1 MRGRRRRRRDA
12 GGSRRVRVDAG
23 GPAGSPRGAAQ
34 AARRAHDTHA
44 RDGRAGAIHSWLFV
58 FSQVLPTRPYRALS
72 RLCATSPPRTCSRRP
87 RWTQP
92 RANTPVGSASG
103 RCSSRYCGGCTR
115 RSWTRS
121 LYLRQGE
128 VYTLLCFSFV
138 FVLDVVS
145 MRCPLSSPCFVT
157 YPDNPAKRRE
167 TGRCKEK
174 QKHTTLHPATSSVT
188 RPYPPEDIEAGAGRA
203 RALVTR
209 AADPPR
215 RPRRVR
221 SDNATNTWLKLS
233 RPGDDGDTCYLG
245 FADTTLLDFVSRGL
259 DAREL
264 EDKRVGDFDPSH
276 RIAVFT
282 EPESESS
289 SKTNGHGDSS
299 DEDDDSYVPDMR
311 PRWVSVVSQLDVL
324 DLMVQDPDLLGT
336 FPRTATMESLGLT
349 RGVFSVAAVTSDF
362 SVAGC
367 FALMHNLKVSGVAV
381 LDRHGRFMI
390 GSISASDVRR
400 VTCANDLADALMS
413 TVGEFLRDRVWS
425 KIPGRENQRHA
436 RPILIGSIH
445 DT

>member
-44 RDGRAGAIHSWLFV
+44 RDGRAGAIRSWLFV

-157 YPDNPAKRRE
+157 YPTTPAKRRE

-188 RPYPPEDIEAGAGRA
+188 RPYPPEDIEAGADELVPSSPAPRT
-203 RALVTR
+203 RRDALDAF
-209 AADPPR
+209 AAT
-215 RPRRVR
+215 
-221 SDNATNTWLKLS
+221 NATNTWLKLS

-299 DEDDDSYVPDMR
+299 DEDGRLVRSGHATSVGQRGFAAGRARPDGSGPGSTRYFSENRDDGVAGVNAR
-311 PRWVSVVSQLDVL
+311 G
-324 DLMVQDPDLLGT
+324 LLGGGGDVRL
-336 FPRTATMESLGLT
+336 FRRRVFRVDAQLKGERGGGAGQT
-349 RGVFSVAAVTSDF
+349 RSVHDRVDIGV
-362 SVAGC
+362 GC
-367 FALMHNLKVSGVAV
+367 ET
-381 LDRHGRFMI
+381 
-390 GSISASDVRR
+390 SDVRERPGGR
-400 VTCANDLADALMS
+400 VD
-413 TVGEFLRDRVWS
+413 VDR
-425 KIPGRENQRHA
+425 G
-436 RPILIGSIH
+436 
-445 DT
+445 